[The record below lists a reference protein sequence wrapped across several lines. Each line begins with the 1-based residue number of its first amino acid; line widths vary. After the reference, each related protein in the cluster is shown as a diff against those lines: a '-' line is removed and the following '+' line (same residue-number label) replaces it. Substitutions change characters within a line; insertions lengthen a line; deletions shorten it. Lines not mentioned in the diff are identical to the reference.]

1 MHPIRFQNTNTP
13 MIPDPPSHTIP
24 LPPEDWLSAT
34 SVAESHAPL
43 SQEWEHEI
51 TRRLKELEDGA
62 VAPVPFDDSL
72 RRAYARIADLH
83 AADARANA

>member
-1 MHPIRFQNTNTP
+1 
-13 MIPDPPSHTIP
+13 MIPDPPSRTIP

-34 SVAESHAPL
+34 SIAESHDSL
-43 SQEWEHEI
+43 SPEWEHEI
-51 TRRLKELEDGA
+51 TRRLQEVEDGT

>member
-1 MHPIRFQNTNTP
+1 
-13 MIPDPPSHTIP
+13 MIPDPPSRTIP

-51 TRRLKELEDGA
+51 TRRLKEVEDGS
-62 VAPVPFDDSL
+62 VVPVPFDDSL
-72 RRAYARIADLH
+72 RHAYARIADLH

>member
-1 MHPIRFQNTNTP
+1 
-13 MIPDPPSHTIP
+13 MIPDSPSRTIP
-24 LPPEDWLSAT
+24 LPSEDWLPAT
-34 SVAESHAPL
+34 SVEESHDPL
-43 SQEWEHEI
+43 SPEWEHEI
-51 TRRLKELEDGA
+51 ARRLQEVEEGA

>member
-1 MHPIRFQNTNTP
+1 MVHSSCQFDSQLSSTDSIEE
-13 MIPDPPSHTIP
+13 SHTP
-24 LPPEDWLSAT
+24 LPPEWKN
-34 SVAESHAPL
+34 
-43 SQEWEHEI
+43 EI
-51 TRRLKELEDGA
+51 TLRLRVIEDGT

>member
-1 MHPIRFQNTNTP
+1 
-13 MIPDPPSHTIP
+13 MIPDPPSRTIP
-24 LPPEDWLSAT
+24 LPPEDWLSVT

-43 SQEWEHEI
+43 SPEWEHEI
-51 TRRLKELEDGA
+51 ARRLKEVEDGT

>member
-1 MHPIRFQNTNTP
+1 
-13 MIPDPPSHTIP
+13 MIPDPPSRTIP
-24 LPPEDWLSAT
+24 LPPEDWLPAT

-43 SQEWEHEI
+43 SPEWEHEI
-51 TRRLKELEDGA
+51 ARRLKEVEDGS
-62 VAPVPFDDSL
+62 VVPVPFDDSL

>member
-1 MHPIRFQNTNTP
+1 
-13 MIPDPPSHTIP
+13 
-24 LPPEDWLSAT
+24 
-34 SVAESHAPL
+34 
-43 SQEWEHEI
+43 
-51 TRRLKELEDGA
+51 